1 MKPLQ
6 HITSFFGLL
15 KSADYAKGI
24 RFAIAALVPLLIT
37 GYLDAL
43 AVGIPMTVGVLLT
56 SPSDIPGSFHRRVVG
71 VSFSILAAVLAALV
85 AGYAARAGF
94 FFVPVLALLLFV
106 FSMISVFGFRA
117 SLISFSGLF
126 SVVLSLANVSSG
138 STVLERALLIGF
150 GGLWYLGLTA
160 FMHWLRR
167 KKETEALLA
176 EAFELTADYLEAR
189 NNLLGEDASGQEKY
203 QKELFELQTHLN
215 EKHETLRELVISRRR
230 NFGRS
235 GVVRK
240 KLLIFME
247 LIDILELGMANPV
260 NPEKMR
266 QLFREQEDRLE
277 PVREWNRLMA
287 MQLRRIAE
295 VWKNERNYIPDRG
308 LLAQQEKVWAA
319 FHDFEKTAQMPQDR
333 NLLLVYRNL
342 LVFKEKQF
350 QKILSIER
358 LLRDWEGRID
368 FKPRRKDAERFLTT
382 QDYDFKTIIDNL
394 DFKSPIFRHS
404 LRLSVTLVAGFFF
417 GKIFDFQ
424 NSYWILLTTLV
435 IMRPGY
441 ALTRDRFKQRLYG
454 TLVGGAIAV
463 SIVFLVQNR
472 VVYGVLAVVSLV
484 LAFSMIQKNYKTA
497 AAFITLN
504 VVFVYSLLRPDVL
517 EVIQF
522 RVLDT
527 IVGAFLAFLANK
539 LLWPTWEETGI
550 MNYVRDSIKAN
561 RKYLKQIEQLYKNK
575 GETPTSYRLARKK
588 AFLALG
594 DLNAA
599 FQRMAQEPKSGEK
612 ELAQVFKLASLNHE
626 FLSSAASLGTFIG
639 SHSTTAASEFFGRYM
654 GSIQKNLKA
663 GIDIME
669 QDTAEEKN
677 RNENLKEAE
686 DYFENLYDKLVAERQ
701 QEIREGKEQ
710 ISEELRSK
718 MQEVQIITDQLK
730 WLLELSETL
739 KSILDRNNIKPP
751 L

>member
-1 MKPLQ
+1 MKPLL

-15 KSADYAKGI
+15 KTGDYAKGI
-24 RFAIAALVPLLIT
+24 RFGIAAIIPLLIT
-37 GYLDAL
+37 GYFDAL
-43 AVGIPMTVGVLLT
+43 ALGIPMTVGVLLS
-56 SPSDIPGSFHRRVVG
+56 SPSDVPGSLHRRMIG
-71 VSFSILAAVLAALV
+71 VSFSILMAVLAAIIT
-85 AGYAARAGF
+85 GYAASVGF
-94 FFVPVLALLLFV
+94 FFVPVLALLIFM
-106 FSMISVFGFRA
+106 FSMISVYGFRA

-126 SVVLSLANVSSG
+126 SVVLSLANVSSE
-138 STVLERALLIGF
+138 SSVLERGLLIGL
-150 GGLWYLGLTA
+150 GGIWYLGLIA
-160 FMHWLRR
+160 IMHWLRR
-167 KKETEALLA
+167 KKETETLLA
-176 EAFELTADYLEAR
+176 EAFELTANYLEAR
-189 NNLLGEDASGQEKY
+189 NNLLNEEASKEEQY
-203 QKELFELQTHLN
+203 QKELFDLQTNLN

-247 LIDILELGMANPV
+247 LVDILELGMANPV

-277 PVREWNRLMA
+277 PVREWNSLMA
-287 MQLRRIAE
+287 IQLRRIAE
-295 VWKNERNYIPDRG
+295 VWKNERSYVPDKK
-308 LLAQQEKVWAA
+308 LLAQKEKVWAC
-319 FHDFEKTAQMPQDR
+319 FQEFEKMAKLPQER
-333 NLLLVYRNL
+333 NSLLVYRNL

-382 QDYDFKTIIDNL
+382 QDYDFKTLIDNL

-404 LRLSVTLVAGFFF
+404 LRLTVTLVAGFFL

-454 TLVGGAIAV
+454 TLVGGGIAV

-472 VVYGVLAVVSLV
+472 TVYGILAVICLV

-550 MNYVRDSIKAN
+550 MKYVRDSIKAN
-561 RKYLKQIEQLYKNK
+561 KKYLKQIEQLYKNK
-575 GETPTSYRLARKK
+575 GEIPTPYRLARKK
-588 AFLALG
+588 AFLAIG

-599 FQRMAQEPKSGEK
+599 FQRMAQEPKSGEQ
-612 ELAQVFKLASLNHE
+612 ELAQVFELASLNQE

-639 SHSTTAASEFFGRYM
+639 SHNTTAASEYFSRYLS
-654 GSIQKNLKA
+654 SIQNNLKT
-663 GIDIME
+663 GIDILDQDEAGE
-669 QDTAEEKN
+669 QEVN
-677 RNENLKEAE
+677 SGLKEA
-686 DYFENLYDKLVAERQ
+686 DTYFEDVYQKLVAQRQ
-701 QEIREGKEQ
+701 QEIEEGKQQ
-710 ISEELRSK
+710 ISEDLRSQL
-718 MQEVQIITDQLK
+718 QEVQIITDQLK
-730 WLLELSETL
+730 WLLELTENL
-739 KSILDRNNIKPP
+739 RDLLGKSRRLVT
-751 L
+751 